1 MSEAISWFEE
11 VWPMIKKTR
20 VSYIT
25 PHIAL
30 RTDIDVALSCR
41 IAGNLKTFAE
51 I

>member
-25 PHIAL
+25 PHI
-30 RTDIDVALSCR
+30 DVALYMPYCWK
-41 IAGNLKTFAE
+41 LEKFC
-51 I
+51 